1 MSSLLLQMR
10 LRPLNRENPVGKMNA
25 DATQVTRSALHEIG
39 NKVSNITLDVKKKD
53 DLTQKVS
60 VRQKAIVAAA
70 QKAATIVN
78 PLADTVVKQVRI
90 PIFFFFFF

>member
-1 MSSLLLQMR
+1 MR

-39 NKVSNITLDVKKKD
+39 NKVSNITLDVKKKE
-53 DLTQKVS
+53 DLTVTQKVS
-60 VRQKAIVAAA
+60 IRQKAIAAA
-70 QKAATIVN
+70 VQKAATIN

-90 PIFFFFFF
+90 PTLFSFFFFFL